1 MDTIEHVFSDNDED
15 EEGESGAAPKLVLT
29 LKDKPE
35 VGKKRKKT
43 HANYFDWTDEC
54 LYKLAKLVKKHDAHV
69 KNKYPFEFKFG
80 LVMQDLLKDAKFDK
94 LEIGWQGLK
103 DRFKTEMDKVVAS
116 ARDDTNLSAKRN
128 EPTAYENLV
137 LALAEDIDRK
147 KQAAVRKQKSQLI
160 HDKTMSSL
168 EHAEKKK
175 RQAVVPSDY
184 SLLSPE
190 AREFFTERDKAKSGE
205 RQSGGTEEETNVEDS
220 GGKKSGSH
228 VSDVSLATTKPE
240 AVQYMDKV
248 LSAISGLKDGGEDEE
263 ERELRK
269 ELLRVQIAAAKKAA
283 GL

>member
-1 MDTIEHVFSDNDED
+1 M
-15 EEGESGAAPKLVLT
+15 
-29 LKDKPE
+29 
-35 VGKKRKKT
+35 
-43 HANYFDWTDEC
+43 C
-54 LYKLAKLVKKHDAHV
+54 LFKLAKLVKKHDAHV

-168 EHAEKKK
+168 EHGEKVK
-175 RQAVVPSDY
+175 RQAVVPAKY
-184 SLLSPE
+184 SLLIPE
-190 AREFFTERDKAKSGE
+190 AREFFEARDKEKAVETPAGTDSG
-205 RQSGGTEEETNVEDS
+205 ETNVEER
-220 GGKKSGSH
+220 K
-228 VSDVSLATTKPE
+228 AE
-240 AVQYMDKV
+240 AMSPMSPSPQP
-248 LSAISGLKDGGEDEE
+248 S
-263 ERELRK
+263 RK
-269 ELLRVQIAAAKKAA
+269 QPSTWTRFSSPSRA
-283 GL
+283 